1 MSAHRMS
8 SLSAPSDSNKQINW
22 SQPTDLIIGT
32 RTKYTDFISASNTVF
47 PEPPV
52 WFVNINVALFDVNKV
67 ATIAIV
73 GSCKEA
79 IHELSHAPADWQ
91 VPYDY
96 SRKTEVVRQTQH
108 IPEDDKL
115 GQKKVIGIVTSFAGP

>member
-8 SLSAPSDSNKQINW
+8 SLSAPSDSHKQINW

-79 IHELSHAPADWQ
+79 IHELSHAPG
-91 VPYDY
+91 
-96 SRKTEVVRQTQH
+96 R
-108 IPEDDKL
+108 L
-115 GQKKVIGIVTSFAGP
+115 AGTL